1 MDSIHT
7 DVPRYTRVFTADIIK
22 RLIGDNWFSRFLLDR
37 LHIAQKAGDAKERN
51 LEQYWRHCDAVI
63 VSHQSDYEHVAKVL
77 PEEKIHRLRRGI
89 DFERFN
95 PALSDREEL
104 LREYGVPKDR
114 ILLLYVGR
122 LDAAKHV
129 MTVARTVRELLD
141 RKLPVHGLFVGR
153 GNCADE
159 IAEMLG
165 ADGTLTGVIPQE
177 QLGFIYA
184 SADLL
189 VFSSE
194 TETYGNVVVEAKACG
209 TAVAVSNLGGPSQ
222 LIHQTGEDGV
232 IIAGQDPRQWADVIA
247 GLMNPPDH
255 LREMGDNA
263 RQHIEAEWPSWKQ
276 VLEEDLIPI
285 WKAAARQHGWKEE

>member
-22 RLIGDNWFSRFLLDR
+22 RLVGDNWFSRLLLER
-37 LHIAQKAGDAKERN
+37 FQIAQKAGDAKERN
-51 LEQYWRHCDAVI
+51 LEEYWRHCDSVI

-77 PEEKIHRLRRGI
+77 PKGKIHRLRRGI

-95 PALSDREEL
+95 PDLCDRKKLESD
-104 LREYGVPKDR
+104 YGVPKDKT
-114 ILLLYVGR
+114 LLLYVGR

-129 MTVARTVRELLD
+129 MTVARTIRVLVD
-141 RKLPVHGLFVGR
+141 HGQPVHGLFVGR
-153 GNCADE
+153 GVCADE
-159 IAEMLG
+159 IRELLG
-165 ADGTLTGVIPQE
+165 EDATLPGVIPQE

-194 TETYGNVVVEAKACG
+194 TETYGNVVVEAKASG

-222 LIHQTGEDGV
+222 LIGNEGDDGI
-232 IIAGQDPRQWADVIA
+232 IIAGQDPQTWVEAIAQLIDQPNRLRQ
-247 GLMNPPDH
+247 
-255 LREMGDNA
+255 MGDQA
-263 RQHIEAEWPSWKQ
+263 RQHIESEWPSWKQ

-285 WKAAARQHGWKEE
+285 WKAAARQHGWKEG